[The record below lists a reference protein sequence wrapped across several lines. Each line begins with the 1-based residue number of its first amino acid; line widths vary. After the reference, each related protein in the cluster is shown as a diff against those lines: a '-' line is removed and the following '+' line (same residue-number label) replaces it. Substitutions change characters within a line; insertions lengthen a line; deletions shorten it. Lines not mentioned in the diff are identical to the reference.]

1 MIPSIRAMADK
12 DLWNAIELFRRT
24 NTLPEHRAALEAE
37 LCRRQKLRRGKE
49 VA

>member
-1 MIPSIRAMADK
+1 MGDQ
-12 DLWNAIELFRRT
+12 DLRNAIELFRRT
-24 NTLPEHRAALEAE
+24 DTLPDHRASLEAE